1 MIQGLYL
8 ITPQGSDEQ
17 ILHVV
22 REGLRGGVRVVQY
35 REKERSADAKVSLA
49 RQLLQL
55 CKKAGANFLVND
67 SAELAVA
74 CFADG
79 VHLGQ
84 DDGSVHD
91 ARKML
96 GENKLIG
103 V

>member
-35 REKERSADAKVSLA
+35 RDKDRAAEAKVSLA
-49 RQLLQL
+49 RQLVQL
-55 CKKAGANFLVND
+55 CKEAGATFLVTE

-84 DDGSVHD
+84 DEGSVHD
-91 ARKML
+91 AR
-96 GENKLIG
+96 
-103 V
+103 